1 MPVTMV
7 CCAGEGVKV
16 PPLEL
21 TIEVAGVLAQTH
33 SGEPTLNLKD
43 ERKVYR
49 GGMDIDRSMSGVVR
63 LVTGVAKGGEAVYV
77 VSVMES

>member
-1 MPVTMV
+1 MV
-7 CCAGEGVKV
+7 CCAGKGVKV

-21 TIEVAGVLAQTH
+21 TIEVAGILAQTH

-49 GGMDIDRSMSGVVR
+49 GGMDISGAISDGSCEGR
-63 LVTGVAKGGEAVYV
+63 
-77 VSVMES
+77 